1 MLVHDARLLGIV
13 DRWLTGLTRDTFEQI
28 CPIARRTFS
37 TFEKA
42 ERRQI
47 GEKIK
52 GATSTG
58 RRRRAGRTPTT
69 TIPMRGAL
77 VEPILRLI
85 LGDRRAVMS
94 VDSKERLERWRLLLG
109 GHEADGIGFAL
120 TGRALAM
127 DKAMAALY
135 DGPGERGAGLGASA
149 PNAARWLGDI
159 REYFPSS
166 VVRVMQKD
174 AIERLG
180 MQRLLLEPEM
190 LSAVEPDLNLV
201 TTLMAL
207 SGVIPQRAKA
217 TARQIVQ
224 RVVQDLLRRLDAPM
238 RQAVAGALKRST
250 RNRRPRHHEID
261 WNRTIRANLKHYQPE
276 YGVIVPETRIGFGR
290 SRIELRTVVV
300 CIDQS
305 GSMGQSV
312 VYSGIFGAVLA
323 SMPALRT
330 HVVAFDTSVA
340 DLTEQ
345 LSDPVDVL
353 MGIQLGGGT
362 DINQALHYC
371 QTLITRPTDT
381 IFVLITD
388 LYEGGDREEMLKR
401 AAAIVGS
408 GVRVVTLLALA
419 DTGAPSFD
427 ERERRGAGGHGHSQ
441 LRLHAGSLPRS
452 DGRGD
457 SGPRSRPMGRRAGH
471 DRQPRPRR
479 AGGGMTPNSRS

>member
-1 MLVHDARLLGIV
+1 MA
-13 DRWLTGLTRDTFEQI
+13 
-28 CPIARRTFS
+28 
-37 TFEKA
+37 
-42 ERRQI
+42 
-47 GEKIK
+47 
-52 GATSTG
+52 
-58 RRRRAGRTPTT
+58 
-69 TIPMRGAL
+69 
-77 VEPILRLI
+77 
-85 LGDRRAVMS
+85 

-109 GHEADGIGFAL
+109 GHEADGLGVTL
-120 TGRALAM
+120 SGRVLAM

-135 DGPGERGAGLGASA
+135 DGTGDRGASLGASA

-190 LSAVEPDLNLV
+190 MSAVEPDLNLV
-201 TTLMAL
+201 TTLMSL

-217 TARQIVQ
+217 TARQVVQ
-224 RVVQDLLRRLDAPM
+224 RVVHDLQRKLAAPM

-261 WNRTIRANLKHYQPE
+261 WNRTIRANLKHYQRE

-290 SRIELRTVVV
+290 ARNELRTIIV

-312 VYSGIFGAVLA
+312 VYSGVFGAVLA
-323 SMPALRT
+323 SIPALRT
-330 HVVAFDTSVA
+330 HVVAFDTSVV

-345 LSDPVDVL
+345 MSDPVDVL

-362 DINQALHYC
+362 DINRALGYC

-381 IFVLITD
+381 IFVLISD

-419 DTGAPSFD
+419 DSGAPAFD
-427 ERERRGAGGHGHSQ
+427 ERNAAALAGMGVPSFACTPDRFPDLMAAAIQ
-441 LRLHAGSLPRS
+441 
-452 DGRGD
+452 GRDLGQW
-457 SGPRSRPMGRRAGH
+457 AAEH
-471 DRQPRPRR
+471 
-479 AGGGMTPNSRS
+479 GMTASRASQDADEV

>member
-1 MLVHDARLLGIV
+1 MMA
-13 DRWLTGLTRDTFEQI
+13 
-28 CPIARRTFS
+28 
-37 TFEKA
+37 
-42 ERRQI
+42 
-47 GEKIK
+47 
-52 GATSTG
+52 
-58 RRRRAGRTPTT
+58 
-69 TIPMRGAL
+69 
-77 VEPILRLI
+77 
-85 LGDRRAVMS
+85 
-94 VDSKERLERWRLLLG
+94 VDSNERLERWRLLLG
-109 GHEADGIGFAL
+109 GHDADGIGFAL

-127 DKAMAALY
+127 DGAMAALY
-135 DGPGERGAGLGASA
+135 DGTGARGASLGASA

-217 TARQIVQ
+217 TARQVVQ
-224 RVVQDLLRRLDAPM
+224 RVVQDLLRRLAAPM
-238 RQAVAGALKRST
+238 RQAVSGALKRST
-250 RNRRPRHHEID
+250 RNRRPRHNEID

-290 SRIELRTVVV
+290 TRHELKTVVV

-323 SMPALRT
+323 SIPALRT

-345 LSDPVDVL
+345 VSDPVDVL

-362 DINQALHYC
+362 DINQALGYC

-408 GVRVVTLLALA
+408 GVRMVTLLALA

-427 ERERRGAGGHGHSQ
+427 EQNAAALAGMSIPSFACTPDRFPDLMAAAIQ
-441 LRLHAGSLPRS
+441 
-452 DGRGD
+452 GRDLGQW
-457 SGPRSRPMGRRAGH
+457 AAE
-471 DRQPRPRR
+471 Q
-479 AGGGMTPNSRS
+479 GMTATRASEDASDA

>member
-1 MLVHDARLLGIV
+1 MTV
-13 DRWLTGLTRDTFEQI
+13 D
-28 CPIARRTFS
+28 P
-37 TFEKA
+37 
-42 ERRQI
+42 
-47 GEKIK
+47 
-52 GATSTG
+52 
-58 RRRRAGRTPTT
+58 
-69 TIPMRGAL
+69 
-77 VEPILRLI
+77 
-85 LGDRRAVMS
+85 
-94 VDSKERLERWRLLLG
+94 KERLERWRLLLG
-109 GHEADGIGFAL
+109 GNEADGIGL
-120 TGRALAM
+120 SLSGRTLAM

-174 AIERLG
+174 AIDRLG
-180 MQRLLLEPEM
+180 MHRLLLEPEM
-190 LSAVEPDLNLV
+190 MSALEPDLNLV

-224 RVVQDLLRRLDAPM
+224 RVVQDLQKRLDAPM
-238 RQAVAGALKRST
+238 RQAVVGALKRST

-261 WNRTIRANLKHYQPE
+261 WNRTLRANLKHYQPE

-290 SRIELRTVVV
+290 SRHELRTIVV

-323 SMPALRT
+323 SIPALRT

-340 DLTEQ
+340 DLTDNM
-345 LSDPVDVL
+345 SDPVDVL

-362 DINQALHYC
+362 DINRALAYC

-381 IFVLITD
+381 ILVLITD
-388 LYEGGDREEMLKR
+388 LFEGGDRDEMLKR

-419 DTGAPSFD
+419 DSGAPAFD
-427 ERERRGAGGHGHSQ
+427 ERNAAALAGMGIPSFACTPDRFPDLMAVAIQGRDLGQ
-441 LRLHAGSLPRS
+441 WAGEQ
-452 DGRGD
+452 GMTA
-457 SGPRSRPMGRRAGH
+457 SRPSKDAGE
-471 DRQPRPRR
+471 
-479 AGGGMTPNSRS
+479 T